1 MARKKKKTD
10 ELVNDIDS
18 TKETDIKSEDIKDE
32 QGPTDESKVE
42 APKDKIEEEKVE
54 ESKEETLSDE
64 TDPDIPNILDGCMA
78 NPPEADI
85 IDIPPIFD
93 PTPTAPPVVD
103 KPKKV
108 LGDATMTNAI
118 TSYLALVQGSDIKR
132 SAIAFAMI
140 FRALLAKTTAENVKA
155 VYDMFVTHK
164 KDILHESKALQGVTV
179 LQKALR
185 AKVELAY
192 GVFREITTT
201 NKQMDIERIRK
212 VLGESFTNEIIK
224 LSKKKK

>member
-10 ELVNDIDS
+10 ELVDDVNA
-18 TKETDIKSEDIKDE
+18 TKETDTKSDDIKDE
-32 QGPTDESKVE
+32 QTPTDESKVE
-42 APKDKIEEEKVE
+42 APKDELGEEKVE
-54 ESKEETLSDE
+54 EKLSDE
-64 TDPDIPNILDGCMA
+64 TDPDPDIPNILDGSMA

-85 IDIPPIFD
+85 IDTPPVLD
-93 PTPTAPPVVD
+93 PIPTAPPVVNE
-103 KPKKV
+103 PKKV
-108 LGDATMTNAI
+108 LGDTTMANAI

-132 SAIAFAMI
+132 SATAFAMI
-140 FRALLAKTTAENVKA
+140 FRALLTKTTAENVKA
-155 VYDMFVTHK
+155 VYDMFITHK
-164 KDILHESKALQGVTV
+164 NDILHESKALQGVTV

-212 VLGESFTNEIIK
+212 VLGESFTNEIVK
-224 LSKKKK
+224 LSKKK